1 VTMPRRCGPL
11 STVLPLGMVV
21 FAALAL
27 PTAHACG
34 QSTEGVSFSGLFYL
48 AYENGRESGEAYNQ
62 FSVNRAYFTT
72 RARVLPRLT
81 ARLTLD
87 TSQDMEGDGEGDME
101 IRIKY
106 AYARYEMGGA
116 GPITGVVLEGG
127 ITHMVW
133 LAFEEQINRYRMRG
147 PMFLE
152 RSGLFNS
159 ADFGLTLSGSL
170 GQDLPEDYRGAV
182 SPAFS
187 GRHGSFALGIY
198 NGGGYHAIEWNHHKV
213 LQGRLSLRP
222 LPDVLPGLQLSG
234 LALAGK
240 GNRPG
245 PLDQIPDWRVYGGM
259 VSYQHPRGALSAQ
272 YAWGEGNQKGT
283 WTEPGRPHVATDY
296 LGYSLFGEE
305 RLGAALAWRLVAG
318 YDRLER
324 TPGSS
329 DRSFHRIHAGVGY
342 DLGGENIL
350 LLDLHRRSWDDPSIP
365 VDHRLQVVFQV
376 RW

>member
-1 VTMPRRCGPL
+1 MTLPRRDGPF
-11 STVLPLGMVV
+11 STLLPLAMVA

-27 PTAHACG
+27 PSAHASG

-48 AYENGRESGEAYNQ
+48 AYENGKEAGEAYNQ

-101 IRIKY
+101 VRIKY

-116 GPITGVVLEGG
+116 GPFTGVVLEGG

-159 ADFGLTLSGSL
+159 ADFGLTLSGGL
-170 GQDLPEDYRGAV
+170 GQDLPEDYRRAV
-182 SPAFS
+182 SPAFA

-198 NGGGYHAIEWNHHKV
+198 NGGGYHAIEWNDDKV
-213 LQGRLSLRP
+213 FQGRLSLRP

-245 PLDQIPDWRVYGGM
+245 PLEQIPDWRVYGGM
-259 VSYQHPRGALSAQ
+259 VSYQHPRGAFSAQ

-296 LGYSLFGEE
+296 LGYSLFGEQ
-305 RLGAALAWRLVAG
+305 RLGAAQAWRLVAG

-324 TPGSS
+324 TPGSW
-329 DRSFHRIHAGVGY
+329 DRSFRRTHAGIGY

-350 LLDLHRRSWDDPSIP
+350 LLDLDRRSWDDPSIP

-376 RW
+376 KW